1 MNFSSEIIHS
11 PGEFSNSK
19 ERIISS
25 VFVPFSL
32 LAFFHLSTTFENK
45 PDSEFK
51 SVCENMLF
59 WFLNRHCLEKN
70 KKCAIFKSV
79 QRMLN
84 GITFALYVLG
94 ILPCT
99 LHILFHLTCVA
110 VLRGRYYYY
119 PHFLDYFLFRFLNN
133 RNHFSNH
140 EIQA

>member
-19 ERIISS
+19 EKIRSS

-45 PDSEFK
+45 PDSEFAK
-51 SVCENMLF
+51 ICSFGFEIGII
-59 WFLNRHCLEKN
+59 WKKN

-84 GITFALYVLG
+84 RITFAFYVLG

-110 VLRGRYYYY
+110 VLRGRYSCY